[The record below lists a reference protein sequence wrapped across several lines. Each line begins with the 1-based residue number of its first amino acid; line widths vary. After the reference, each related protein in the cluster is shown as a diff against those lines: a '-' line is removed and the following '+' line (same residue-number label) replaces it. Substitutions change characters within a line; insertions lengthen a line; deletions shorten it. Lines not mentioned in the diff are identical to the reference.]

1 MKKLRTAFV
10 ACSVTMAATLC
21 PIAFAQDVKKPNIV
35 LINMDNFGWGEPGFN
50 GGGIIRGTAT
60 PNMDQLAAE
69 GLRLTNF
76 NVEAQC
82 TPSRAS
88 LMSGRY
94 GVRSGNHTIP
104 LGGGVYGLTQW
115 EVTIAEML
123 EEVGYYSAAY
133 GKWHLG
139 WSEGRYPTNQGF
151 DEFYGIESVEQ
162 SIWPS
167 QPALA
172 SSGVEPGVVM
182 QGIKGEPASVVR
194 EWNLEYRAL
203 IDGDLTEKA
212 NDFIRRR
219 AETGE
224 PFFLYLPYTATH
236 FPTLVDPEFEG
247 ATGNGVWA
255 DLLYQIDTYVGRIT
269 DTIDE
274 LGIAD
279 NTIVIFTAD
288 NGPEALTAGDSHV
301 GMENMIQGTPG
312 PWRGAAFTPF
322 EGSLRVPFV
331 ARWPGRI
338 PAGSASNEVVHMMDL
353 FPTFAAFAG
362 GTVPAD
368 RYIDGVDQSAFFLG
382 EQQQSNRDGVIV
394 YMGAEIY
401 GAKYK
406 NWKVTTKE
414 VESPFAEAIEYPTP
428 RLYNLLTDPGERQ
441 NVIFIYTWAVE
452 LALQQLGEHQKTLE
466 EYPPVP
472 PGAPDPYE
480 PPK

>member
-82 TPSRAS
+82 TPSRAA

-167 QPALA
+167 QPESA
-172 SSGVEPGVVM
+172 SSGFEPPVVM

-194 EWNLEYRAL
+194 EWNLEYRAR

-236 FPTLVDPEFEG
+236 FPTLVVFSLSALYRDPLS
-247 ATGNGVWA
+247 
-255 DLLYQIDTYVGRIT
+255 DI
-269 DTIDE
+269 
-274 LGIAD
+274 
-279 NTIVIFTAD
+279 
-288 NGPEALTAGDSHV
+288 
-301 GMENMIQGTPG
+301 GTPG
-312 PWRGAAFTPF
+312 VRGGHGQWRLG
-322 EGSLRVPFV
+322 
-331 ARWPGRI
+331 
-338 PAGSASNEVVHMMDL
+338 GSALSDRHLCWPHNGHDRRAGHRRQHDRDL
-353 FPTFAAFAG
+353 HCG
-362 GTVPAD
+362 
-368 RYIDGVDQSAFFLG
+368 
-382 EQQQSNRDGVIV
+382 
-394 YMGAEIY
+394 
-401 GAKYK
+401 
-406 NWKVTTKE
+406 
-414 VESPFAEAIEYPTP
+414 
-428 RLYNLLTDPGERQ
+428 
-441 NVIFIYTWAVE
+441 
-452 LALQQLGEHQKTLE
+452 
-466 EYPPVP
+466 
-472 PGAPDPYE
+472 
-480 PPK
+480 